1 MDAASPGGA
10 IAERLQ
16 GSSEG
21 PALFVT
27 QFFPASASAADFEQ
41 YFQVD
46 RAAHRLD
53 CPGDPPRTQS
63 AVIDRLTRPVP
74 ADRSVADW
82 IARTASG
89 LITGTGFMITLGAQ
103 NPRLAGIEIAVHP
116 DYRRR
121 GVGTSLLLSMAAE
134 AAAGGI
140 STLVVEGLAAG
151 GPGAAFASVHGFA
164 VAERTA
170 RQRLDMI
177 SADQSR
183 WHVPV
188 APGYRL
194 VRWIDAAPDDLLVSY
209 ASARNAISNRP
220 HGETSFV
227 DQEWTPE
234 RVRSDESTARA
245 SRQTRV
251 VAAVHEGTSEVVGL
265 TLLEVYH
272 ERPDMA
278 VQQDTAVVPSHR
290 GMRLG
295 VSIKAA
301 NLVWLTADHPRV
313 TVVQTS
319 TAADNS
325 YMLHVNEQVGFTVD
339 LETETREA
347 DVSVLLDGLRER
359 HRTQA

>member
-1 MDAASPGGA
+1 MDAAAPAGAACGTLTWIPGG
-10 IAERLQ
+10 R
-16 GSSEG
+16 
-21 PALFVT
+21 ALAVT
-27 QFFPASASAADFEQ
+27 RFLPASASPADFEQ
-41 YFQVD
+41 YYQVE
-46 RAAHRLD
+46 RAAHQLD
-53 CPGDPPRTQS
+53 RPGDPPRTLS

-74 ADRSVADW
+74 ADRSVTDW
-82 IARTASG
+82 VARTERG
-89 LITGTGFMITLGAQ
+89 LITGTGFVITLGAQ
-103 NPRLAGIEIAVHP
+103 NPQLAGIEMTVHP

-121 GVGTSLLLSMAAE
+121 GVGTALLLSMAAG
-134 AAAGGI
+134 AASAGI

-151 GPGAAFASVHGFA
+151 GPGAAFASVHRFT

-170 RQRLDMI
+170 RQGLDMT
-177 SADQSR
+177 SADRSR
-183 WHVPV
+183 WHVPL

-194 VRWIDAAPDDLLVSY
+194 ARWIDAAPDDLLVSY
-209 ASARNAISNRP
+209 ARARNAISNRP

-234 RVRSDESTARA
+234 RVRSDESTARP

-251 VAAVHEGTSEVVGL
+251 VAAVHEATSEVAGL

-272 ERPDMA
+272 QRPDIA
-278 VQQDTAVVPSHR
+278 VQQDTAVVPAHR
-290 GMRLG
+290 GRRLG

-301 NLVWLTADHPRV
+301 SLVWLAADHPTV

-325 YMLHVNEQVGFTVD
+325 YMLQVNEQVGFTVD

-347 DVSVLLDGLRER
+347 EISTLLDGLRPR
-359 HRTQA
+359 Q